1 MKFRN
6 VFECSTPPT
15 SAGFD
20 VVYRQILPKRR
31 CFLKFFSA
39 VRTLHSP
46 RGPALSLPPSSLFRA
61 SFQTG
66 ASQPPRSP
74 LCSLRRGLRALMPR
88 VRSEPLSPLSLME
101 ASWEMRIRM
110 KDTRI
115 ALLLVLPVTS
125 ICEKCHRYSRPHL
138 STGHT
143 FSGCLKP
150 WIIANPTLYLLCFR

>member
-1 MKFRN
+1 MSARHPQPLQVLTLFTVSFPKILQCRAY
-6 VFECSTPPT
+6 PP
-15 SAGFD
+15 
-20 VVYRQILPKRR
+20 L
-31 CFLKFFSA
+31 
-39 VRTLHSP
+39 SP
-46 RGPALSLPPSSLFRA
+46 GPALSLPPSSLFRA
-61 SFQTG
+61 SFWTG
-66 ASQPPRSP
+66 ASQLPRSP
-74 LCSLRRGLRALMPR
+74 LCSLRRGLRALMLR

-101 ASWEMRIRM
+101 ASWEMRIRR

-125 ICEKCHRYSRPHL
+125 ICEQCHRYSRPHL